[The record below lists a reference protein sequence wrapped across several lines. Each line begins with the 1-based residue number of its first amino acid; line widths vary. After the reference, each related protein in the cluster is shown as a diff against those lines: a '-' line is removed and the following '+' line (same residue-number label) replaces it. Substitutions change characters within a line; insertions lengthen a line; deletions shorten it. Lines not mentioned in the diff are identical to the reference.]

1 MHVLPP
7 HTQGTPLHSVRL
19 THGNVRA
26 TEGREARGSRSR
38 GWPRCRHF
46 LSCRAIA
53 AARTNHGDPAPAAA
67 TGVREQEAARQ
78 IKARPSVNKD
88 SDEIALWLHGSAG

>member
-1 MHVLPP
+1 MARGHVAGPAAGISCPVGRSLPP
-7 HTQGTPLHSVRL
+7 ALTVATPL
-19 THGNVRA
+19 
-26 TEGREARGSRSR
+26 
-38 GWPRCRHF
+38 
-46 LSCRAIA
+46 
-53 AARTNHGDPAPAAA
+53 PAAA